1 MPVIVTSLPELVE
14 EVVTVAAAV
23 LQLAVQVKVNEP
35 GIVISE
41 GTAIINIPD
50 VGIGFEGVKVNP

>member
-23 LQLAVQVKVNEP
+23 LQLAVQVRVNEP

-41 GTAIINIPD
+41 GTAITNMPE
-50 VGIGFEGVKVNP
+50 VGIGFAGVKVNP